1 MWRRTLA
8 IAVIAGG
15 AVPAGAQVRTD
26 ERVDVARVLVDA
38 RVTDGAGQPVRGLAA
53 ADFRV
58 KIDGRPA
65 HVESATW
72 IGFDRDGG
80 TAIPAPRAASDG
92 PTLTQPGRLTVFMFQ
107 NSLERSRIG
116 GTLQMMRESA
126 RFVDRLGPADRAA
139 VVVFDS
145 RLRVWQDF
153 TADRLRLSDV
163 LGRGVLFEPPDA
175 EAAEGISLVSSLD
188 PGAAERA
195 GSMEEALLVV
205 ARALR
210 PIEGA
215 KSLVIFG
222 HGFGRFQPSAGSPT
236 GLAVLGRDYE
246 EARAALIAARVTVF
260 AMDITNA
267 ETHTLETGLIAAA
280 EDTGGF
286 YVKVNTQQSAA
297 MNRLEGALEGY
308 YLLAVE
314 RPATRGGR
322 HDIRV
327 NTTISRGSVSARRF
341 YID

>member
-1 MWRRTLA
+1 MLA

-15 AVPAGAQVRTD
+15 PAPAEAQVRTD
-26 ERVDVARVLVDA
+26 ERVNVARVLVDA
-38 RVTDGAGQPVRGLAA
+38 RVTDRAGQPVRGLAA

-58 KIDGRPA
+58 DIDGRSA
-65 HVESATW
+65 RVESATW
-72 IGFDRDGG
+72 VGFDRAARTKVPVRPAEPDR
-80 TAIPAPRAASDG
+80 PAP
-92 PTLTQPGRLTVFMFQ
+92 TQPGRLTVFMFQ

-163 LGRGVLFEPPDA
+163 LGRGVLFERPDA
-175 EAAEGISLVSSLD
+175 QAAEGISLVSSLD
-188 PGAAERA
+188 LGAAERA

-215 KSLVIFG
+215 KALVIFG
-222 HGFGRFQPSAGSPT
+222 HGFGRFVPSAGSPT
-236 GLAVLGRDYE
+236 GLAMLGRDYD
-246 EARAALIAARVTVF
+246 EARSALIAAHVTVF
-260 AMDITNA
+260 AMDVTDA
-267 ETHTLETGLIAAA
+267 ETHTLETGLMAAA

-286 YVKVNTQQSAA
+286 YAKVSTQQAAA
-297 MNRLEGALEGY
+297 MDRLEGALDGY

-314 RPATRGGR
+314 NPSARAGR

-327 NTTISRGSVSARRF
+327 KTTISRVSVSARRY

>member
-8 IAVIAGG
+8 IALIAGG
-15 AVPAGAQVRTD
+15 AVPAAAQVRTD

-38 RVTDGAGQPVRGLAA
+38 RVTDRAGQPVRGLDV

-58 KIDGRPA
+58 VIDGRPA
-65 HVESATW
+65 RVESASW
-72 IGFDRDGG
+72 IGFDR
-80 TAIPAPRAASDG
+80 ARAPVSTQPLALDG
-92 PTLTQPGRLTVFMFQ
+92 PTPIQPGRLTVFMFQ
-107 NSLERSRIG
+107 TSLERSRVG

-153 TADRLRLSDV
+153 TADRVRLSNV
-163 LGRGVLFEPPDA
+163 LGRGVLFEPPS
-175 EAAEGISLVSSLD
+175 EETAAGISLVSSLD

-222 HGFGRFQPSAGSPT
+222 HGFGRFVASAGSPT
-236 GLAVLGRDYE
+236 GPAVLGRDYD
-246 EARAALIAARVTVF
+246 EARTALIAARVTVF
-260 AMDITNA
+260 AMDITDA
-267 ETHTLETGLIAAA
+267 ETHTLETGLMAAA

-286 YVKVNTQQSAA
+286 YAKVNTQQSAA
-297 MNRLEGALEGY
+297 MDRLEGALDGY

-314 RPATRGGR
+314 NPAVRAGR
-322 HDIRV
+322 HEIRV
-327 NTTISRGSVSARRF
+327 KTTISTASVSARRY